1 MLQRITSHFVFFVC
15 LFTVPA
21 TAQELIRR
29 SMPNLNNQ
37 SRMRLPQPSSL
48 VGNLN
53 RQHGSDS
60 GLRPPSMSGAVRPP
74 VHNGS
79 AFGLMR
85 PQFKVPQPPPPVET
99 DLKTTRGTVTTTE
112 PVRSSQMVRD
122 TN

>member
-1 MLQRITSHFVFFVC
+1 M
-15 LFTVPA
+15 A
-21 TAQELIRR
+21 
-29 SMPNLNNQ
+29 
-37 SRMRLPQPSSL
+37 
-48 VGNLN
+48 GNLN

-60 GLRPPSMSGAVRPP
+60 GLRPPSMGGAVRPP

-99 DLKTTRGTVTTTE
+99 AMKTTTHGTVTTTE

-122 TN
+122 TNQNQKIKTIIIK